1 MIKNKPKVL
10 FIMHMPPP
18 VHGASMM
25 GQYIHDSKLISESF
39 ECRYINETLSN
50 SIDEIGKSG
59 LHKLAR
65 LYKHVLNIYKTIKQY
80 RPNLIYIT
88 PGGGNPSLGCI
99 RYVFEFLVINHFG
112 CHKLIHFHNK
122 GTKEQTSKWYVRWY
136 YHLMFKNA
144 DVVFLS
150 KLLVPQYENYLKKEN
165 IHICPNGIYET
176 LDHEPKVEKSNV
188 IPKIFFLSN
197 LIISKGVLILLDAI
211 KILKDKGYQ
220 LECDFVGNESF
231 DLTTESFNKEINNR
245 GLSECVKYHGKKYGA
260 DKIVYFQNADIFVFP
275 TFYSGE
281 CFPLVLLEAMEY
293 KLPLIS
299 TNNGAIE
306 DIVIDEVN
314 GFVCKQQDL
323 QGLALSIEKLINSK
337 ELREKMGEEGYK
349 IFKQNFT
356 IKSFENNLNEI
367 ICKVLRK
374 LN

>member
-1 MIKNKPKVL
+1 
-10 FIMHMPPP
+10 
-18 VHGASMM
+18 
-25 GQYIHDSKLISESF
+25 
-39 ECRYINETLSN
+39 
-50 SIDEIGKSG
+50 
-59 LHKLAR
+59 
-65 LYKHVLNIYKTIKQY
+65 
-80 RPNLIYIT
+80 
-88 PGGGNPSLGCI
+88 
-99 RYVFEFLVINHFG
+99 
-112 CHKLIHFHNK
+112 
-122 GTKEQTSKWYVRWY
+122 
-136 YHLMFKNA
+136 MFKNA

-260 DKIVYFQNADIFVFP
+260 DKIAYFQNADIFVFP